1 MLQSLL
7 LLSLY
12 FAITVDK
19 DGAARFQ
26 RLHTLFMDPMTEIHL
41 LFYQSALQVF
51 VHYMFLQTEDPLI
64 PVIHDEMIKFITKLT
79 STFMPVTAI
88 QEVNGNFYNLDFVNK
103 DSQLS
108 GIYSVISMCCRNNA
122 IFSILST

>member
-1 MLQSLL
+1 M
-7 LLSLY
+7 SLY

-26 RLHTLFMDPMTEIHL
+26 SLHTLFLNPMTEIHL

-51 VHYMFLQTEDPLI
+51 VHFNMFLQREDPLI

-79 STFMPVTAI
+79 SKFMPATAI
-88 QEVNGNFYNLDFVNK
+88 QEVMGTFT
-103 DSQLS
+103 
-108 GIYSVISMCCRNNA
+108 IW
-122 IFSILST
+122 IL